1 MKKFILSLFF
11 VIFALFN
18 VCGEDLLHPV
28 IRDDI
33 DEDIKKIEQALVD
46 YVLYPELVERGFDV
60 HQLDKLMVR
69 CLNILSHSLDQMM
82 RKVGML

>member
-33 DEDIKKIEQALVD
+33 DISKYTNKFIAEVITHEQIESMS
-46 YVLYPELVERGFDV
+46 Y
-60 HQLDKLMVR
+60 
-69 CLNILSHSLDQMM
+69 
-82 RKVGML
+82 KVGE